1 MEAGSLAVKVR
12 VIAPLTSGQHLR
24 FVVFVKPLATVLALI
39 LRRLWPVL
47 LPLQPAP
54 LKVLKLTAARTRHPK
69 LALIRLHIFRLDL
82 AEVLHRWR
90 RGQQDLAPRKRCRP
104 AFS

>member
-12 VIAPLTSGQHLR
+12 VIAPLASSQHLR

-39 LRRLWPVL
+39 LRCFWPVL
-47 LPLQPAP
+47 LPLQAAP
-54 LKVLKLTAARTRHPK
+54 LKVLKLTAAGRWNPK
-69 LALIRLHIFRLDL
+69 FPLIRLHIFRLDL

-90 RGQQDLAPRKRCRP
+90 RGQQDLAPGKRRRP

>member
-12 VIAPLTSGQHLR
+12 VIAPLPSGQHLR
-24 FVVFVKPLATVLALI
+24 FVVFVEPLAAVLALI
-39 LRRLWPVL
+39 LSRLWLVF

-54 LKVLKLTAARTRHPK
+54 LKVLKLTARRARHPE
-69 LALIRLHIFRLDL
+69 LALIRLHILRLDL

-90 RGQQDLAPRKRCRP
+90 RGQQHLAPGKRRRP
-104 AFS
+104 AFG